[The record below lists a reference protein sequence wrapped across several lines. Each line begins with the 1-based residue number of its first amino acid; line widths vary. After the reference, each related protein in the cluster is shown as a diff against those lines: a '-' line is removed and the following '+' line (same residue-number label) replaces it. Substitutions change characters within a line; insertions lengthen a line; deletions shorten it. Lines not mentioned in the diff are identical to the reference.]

1 MESKISH
8 EKRFYWDVIVKNSS
22 ENYEISHI
30 LLYVA
35 SNHMWILIITFF
47 FRMKQMLF
55 GGCNFSDRRGLMA
68 IVFDFL
74 EQEAYKESFLPRAS
88 LNSLLFNSPS
98 LKLLSSHHLCQFPLL
113 LGLTGLI
120 RLDLRLSVAC
130 HLIPVFL
137 QLSFHWLHEILHPM
151 CRPYAEI

>member
-1 MESKISH
+1 MP
-8 EKRFYWDVIVKNSS
+8 
-22 ENYEISHI
+22 
-30 LLYVA
+30 
-35 SNHMWILIITFF
+35 
-47 FRMKQMLF
+47 QQ
-55 GGCNFSDRRGLMA
+55 RGLSVTETFLRHGGAQAPA

-137 QLSFHWLHEILHPM
+137 QLSFH
-151 CRPYAEI
+151 